1 MLRTHK
7 NTVLL
12 YKNKCVRVYAPKKGS
27 VHILR
32 AGKKAIA
39 KSITKTLLWLNLN
52 VCSLT
57 AKTCFSKSVCYIMKN
72 SVCRGIRGIVSLLK
86 PPFLVGSFSTAQKQL
101 RQSKVCIFLQFQRG
115 ILSVSAIKVCVRD
128 CTSVKEKTSL
138 LLYYS
143 KTTKRSSF

>member
-1 MLRTHK
+1 M
-7 NTVLL
+7 
-12 YKNKCVRVYAPKKGS
+12 CKGICS
-27 VHILR
+27 KEGLR
-32 AGKKAIA
+32 AHFARWKKAMA

-72 SVCRGIRGIVSLLK
+72 SVCRGDYRGIVSLLK

-101 RQSKVCIFLQFQRG
+101 RQSKVCIFLQFHRG

>member
-1 MLRTHK
+1 M
-7 NTVLL
+7 
-12 YKNKCVRVYAPKKGS
+12 
-27 VHILR
+27 HILR

-115 ILSVSAIKVCVRD
+115 ILSVSAIKVCSI
-128 CTSVKEKTSL
+128 TSVVD
-138 LLYYS
+138 LLYGPGFFNTSYKNLS
-143 KTTKRSSF
+143 PIFIVVPPVLHYFYKRAHIQHY